1 MFKRLLLALIWVGVL
16 SSEGVRASESTPYS
30 MVLLTENFPPFNMAV
45 DGKNFAQE
53 NNIDGSAAEVVREM
67 FKRANIGYS
76 MTLRF
81 PWDRVYK
88 LALEKPGYGVFST
101 TRLPER
107 ENLFKWVG
115 PIGSYDWIMLARG
128 DSPITLTSLG
138 QARDYRIGAYKGDAI
153 GERLKAMGLNP
164 ILMLRDRDNVKKL
177 ANGQID
183 LWAVGDPVGRYLAKL
198 EGVTGL
204 KTALRFNSAE
214 LYLAVNKSTPDEI
227 VRRLQKPSIRCAPK
241 AGSMPPRRAI
251 SNHSTCCGRWD
262 DVFAQGGWLAV
273 DVVGVGADL
282 QRQRLRA

>member
-1 MFKRLLLALIWVGVL
+1 MPEHVQTFFLALIGVGIL
-16 SSEGVRASESTPYS
+16 LSESAQAGESPPYS

-53 NNIDGSAAEVVREM
+53 NNIDGIAAEVVREM

-88 LALEKPGYGVFST
+88 LALDKPGYGVFST

-107 ENLFKWVG
+107 EKLFKWVG
-115 PIGSYDWIMLARG
+115 PVGSYDWIMLTRS
-128 DSPITLTSLG
+128 DSPITLTSLE
-138 QARDYRIGAYKGDAI
+138 QAKDYRIGAYKGDAI
-153 GERLKAMGLNP
+153 GERLNAMGLNP

-198 EGVTGL
+198 EGVSGF

-227 VRRLQKPSIRCAPK
+227 VNRLQEALDQMRAEGWVDAVK
-241 AGSMPPRRAI
+241 ARY
-251 SNHSTCCGRWD
+251 
-262 DVFAQGGWLAV
+262 Q
-273 DVVGVGADL
+273 
-282 QRQRLRA
+282 